1 MVRFFLSWQKANG
14 VVPQHSVL
22 KLVLSEEGDECTISE
37 VATFSFNR
45 ELFWLIRVREDWE

>member
-22 KLVLSEEGDECTISE
+22 KLVLSEEGDECTI
-37 VATFSFNR
+37 
-45 ELFWLIRVREDWE
+45 